1 MKALNPIL
9 LLIFF
14 LGAILTFSSCDDDD
28 ATCEDF
34 CTNGTCVNGEC
45 IPDVM
50 DENTV
55 LVDANI
61 TSDETWTSDNIYIL
75 ANRVA
80 VTSGATLT
88 IEPGTI
94 IKGQAGSGP
103 NATALLIARGAQLIA
118 DGTANQPI
126 IFTSVADEIMPGQIA
141 SPNLDDD
148 VNSLW
153 GGLIILGNA
162 PISADADAVQIEG
175 IPPSDPN
182 GLYGGSDPNDNSGT
196 LRYIS
201 VRYGGSDIGEGNEI
215 NGISFGGVG
224 SGTIVEN
231 IEVASTFDDGIECY
245 GGTVN
250 ITNALVWGQGDDGY
264 DMDQAYT
271 GTIDNFIY
279 IAGAN
284 SDHAMELDGPEGSGT
299 GSFTLRNGS
308 LKGGNGEYIDFR
320 DGVTCTVENC
330 YFFGFSESSDVEFDN
345 NAVSQ
350 NYLDGSLT
358 VSNLQFNT
366 SHLSEG
372 NLTIGDI
379 FQEKV
384 AEDDDGNPVES
395 PLGIFTSNP
404 LNSNIITTTS
414 PTVGADVSQFTEWTL
429 ADARGQLADF

>member
-1 MKALNPIL
+1 MKTLNPFFLLIL
-9 LLIFF
+9 LA
-14 LGAILTFSSCDDDD
+14 GALLTFSSCGDDDD
-28 ATCEDF
+28 DPVEDVCLF
-34 CTNGTCVNGEC
+34 DVCVTE
-45 IPDVM
+45 
-50 DENTV
+50 
-55 LVDANI
+55 NI
-61 TSDETWTSDNIYIL
+61 TSDVTWTADNVYQLGGRI
-75 ANRVA
+75 A
-80 VTSGATLT
+80 VEDGVTLT

-94 IKGQAGSGP
+94 IKGAPGSGP
-103 NATALLIARGAQLIA
+103 NATALLIARGGRLIA
-118 DGTANQPI
+118 DGTADQPI
-126 IFTSVADEIMPGQIA
+126 IFTSTSDEIMPGQVA

-148 VNSLW
+148 INSLW

-162 PISADADAVQIEG
+162 PISADSEPAQIEG
-175 IPPSDPN
+175 IPPSDLT
-182 GLYGGSDPNDNSGT
+182 GLYGGNDPTDNSGI
-196 LRYIS
+196 LRYVS

-250 ITNALVWGQGDDGY
+250 ITNALVWGQGDDAY

-284 SDHAMELDGPEGSGT
+284 SDHAMELDGPEGSRT

-320 DGVTCTVENC
+320 DDVTCTVENC

-350 NYLDGSLT
+350 NYLDGSLI

-372 NLTIGDI
+372 NLTIEDI

-384 AEDDDGNPVES
+384 AEDDDGNPTEN
-395 PLGIFTSNP
+395 PLDIFTTQP

-414 PTVGADVSQFTEWTL
+414 PTVGATASPFSGWTL

>member
-1 MKALNPIL
+1 MRKINV
-9 LLIFF
+9 FF
-14 LGAILTFSSCDDDD
+14 LMVFAFGAMLSITSCGDD

-34 CTNGTCVNGEC
+34 CTNGTCIDGEC
-45 IPDVM
+45 VPDEV
-50 DENTV
+50 DDNV
-55 LVDANI
+55 VIVDANI

-75 ANRVA
+75 AARIA

-118 DGTANQPI
+118 DGTASQPI

-141 SPNLDDD
+141 SPNLDTD

-153 GGLIILGNA
+153 GGLIVLGNA
-162 PISADADAVQIEG
+162 PISADAEAVQIEG
-175 IPPSDPN
+175 IPPSDAN
-182 GLYGGSDPNDNSGT
+182 GLYGGNDPSDNSGI
-196 LRYIS
+196 LRYVS
-201 VRYGGSDIGEGNEI
+201 VRHGGSDIGEGNEI

-231 IEVASTFDDGIECY
+231 IEVAATFDDGIECY
-245 GGTVN
+245 GGNVN
-250 ITNALVWGQGDDGY
+250 ITNALVWGQGDDAY
-264 DMDQAYT
+264 DMDQAYS

-284 SDHAMELDGPEGSGT
+284 SDHAMELDGPEGSAS

-330 YFFGFSESSDVEFDN
+330 YFFNFSSSSDVEFDN
-345 NAVSQ
+345 NGVSQ
-350 NYLDGSLT
+350 NYLDGSLI
-358 VSNLQFNT
+358 VSGLQFNT
-366 SHLSEG
+366 SHLSDG
-372 NLTIGDI
+372 NLTIEDI

-384 AEDDDGNPVES
+384 AEDDDGNPIEN
-395 PLGIFTSNP
+395 PLDIFNVNP
-404 LNSNIITTTS
+404 LNTNIITTSS
-414 PTVGADVSQFTEWTL
+414 PSVGANVSAFQGWTM
-429 ADARGQLADF
+429 ADANGQLADF